1 MTCRERPPQRTKLC
15 PRKGDFVMPRRT
27 RERLSALLAGA
38 LTLIGFGTVAVAQP
52 TTSDTAVPAAQSA
65 GGSTVPQ
72 ATPQVGTT
80 TTQSVPIIVQV
91 PPSAATVGSTSVTLP
106 DVNQSLPSSSRPT
119 SDASAFGDSFDLNRG
134 SQGTPVVRGNRG
146 SFAIVGDRAVGAVAV
161 PDIHTVRRGDT
172 LFGLCGHYYSDPYAW
187 PKVWSYNPEIRNPN
201 WIYPG
206 DQLRLRS
213 EDEAG
218 RTPVASTRALAG
230 PRRDRGTLV
239 ERGAVVG
246 PDTIFL
252 RNDGYIDDPDKD
264 TLGEVVGAREEQMML
279 SQGNR
284 VYLDVKPGTEL
295 RPGQELT
302 LFEPVRKLDK
312 VAGARQPP
320 GEIVALKGT
329 VHIADFDPKKR
340 LATGEIV
347 ESADVIERGTKV
359 GIVARRHLVVPPKPS
374 RVTVWARVLSGIY
387 PNVYFGQHQVVFID
401 RGSEDG
407 LEAGNRLVVVR
418 RGDTWRQSLSTTT
431 RAARDRVR
439 VDVEEHVVV
448 QPTELRRDDP
458 DFPEEIVAELRIVET
473 HRFSSVVIV
482 TDSAREVMSGDRAVA
497 RESY

>member
-1 MTCRERPPQRTKLC
+1 MRSLTC
-15 PRKGDFVMPRRT
+15 
-27 RERLSALLAGA
+27 ERLAALLVGA
-38 LTLIGFGTVAVAQP
+38 LVLGNFGSAAVAQP
-52 TTSDTAVPAAQSA
+52 TTRDSGASAATATA
-65 GGSTVPQ
+65 GATSPQ
-72 ATPQVGTT
+72 ATAQAGATT
-80 TTQSVPIIVQV
+80 VPAVPIVVQV
-91 PPSAATVGSTSVTLP
+91 PSSSAVGSDGPATMP
-106 DVNQSLPSSSRPT
+106 DINQALPSSSRPT
-119 SDASAFGDSFDLNRG
+119 SDASASRDSFDLNRG
-134 SQGTPVVRGNRG
+134 GEATPVVRGSRG
-146 SFAIVGDRAVGAVAV
+146 SFAILGEQSVGAVAV

-172 LFGLCGHYYSDPYAW
+172 LFGLCGHYYNDPYAW

-206 DQLRLRS
+206 DQLRLRAA
-213 EDEAG
+213 DEAG
-218 RTPVASTRALAG
+218 RTPAASFRSLAG

-239 ERGAVVG
+239 ERGALVG

-284 VYLDVKPGTEL
+284 VYLDIKPGTEL

-302 LFEPVRKLDK
+302 LFEPVRKLSR
-312 VAGARQPP
+312 VEGARQPP

-329 VHIADFDPKKR
+329 VRVTDFDPAKR

-359 GIVARRHLVVPPKPS
+359 GLVARRHLIVPPKPS
-374 RVTVWARVLSGIY
+374 RVTVWARVLSGVY

-439 VDVEEHVVV
+439 MDVEEHVVV

-458 DFPEEIVAELRIVET
+458 DFPEEIVAELRIVEA

-482 TDSAREVMSGDRAVA
+482 TNAAREVMSGDRAVA
-497 RESY
+497 RESF